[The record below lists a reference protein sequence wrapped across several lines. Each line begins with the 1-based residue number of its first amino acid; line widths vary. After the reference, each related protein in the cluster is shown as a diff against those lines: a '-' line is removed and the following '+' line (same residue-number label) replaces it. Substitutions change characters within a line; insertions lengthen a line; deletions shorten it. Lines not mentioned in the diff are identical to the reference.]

1 MFLMNTDSLAQCS
14 SYFSS
19 IFDSIGNR
27 SSKNYKIPKKKETTT
42 LRCGSI
48 RKKKQ
53 FPRFPSFRL
62 CPIPKIGNSENLIL
76 LKFLII
82 LRMLIFLVV
91 YETQNRKNDLKYGL
105 RRKHV
110 RFRGFRVF
118 DFALY
123 LKSKTWRPRKVF
135 VYFIQFFIFLVAS
148 YGCIKHGKD

>member
-1 MFLMNTDSLAQCS
+1 MHFFLF
-14 SYFSS
+14 YFTSR
-19 IFDSIGNR
+19 NLR
-27 SSKNYKIPKKKETTT
+27 YKN
-42 LRCGSI
+42 LQVMMMI
-48 RKKKQ
+48 RLKLLSVRKLKGQ
-53 FPRFPSFRL
+53 DMALEEKWKFSRFPSFRL
-62 CPIPKIGNSENLIL
+62 CPIPKIGNSGNLIL

>member
-1 MFLMNTDSLAQCS
+1 MHFFLF
-14 SYFSS
+14 YFTSR
-19 IFDSIGNR
+19 NWR
-27 SSKNYKIPKKKETTT
+27 YKN
-42 LRCGSI
+42 LQVMMMI
-48 RKKKQ
+48 RLKLLSVRKLKGQ
-53 FPRFPSFRL
+53 DMALEEKWKFSRFPSFRL
-62 CPIPKIGNSENLIL
+62 CPIPKIGNSGNLIL